1 MKLDE
6 IRIDNLEVY
15 AYHGVFPEEN
25 EKGQP
30 FFVNMV
36 LYTDTRKAGLS
47 DNLEYSTHYG
57 EVSHAVHQFMTEHTF
72 QLIETVAE
80 GVADLILKNYPLV
93 QKVDVEIRKPE
104 APIGLPFESVSVK
117 ITRQWHTVY
126 LAFGSN
132 LGDREA
138 YIKEAVGKIEKD
150 ESCIIEKVS
159 AILQTEPYGME
170 EQGKFLNGALAVRT
184 LYQPQELLEV
194 LHKIEAE
201 AGRERIIHWGPRTL
215 DLDILFYDDDI
226 IHTENLIVPHIDM
239 ENREFVLQPLSEI
252 APYFRHPITGKT
264 VAQML
269 DALKKREKEKKE
281 KKEE

>member
-47 DNLEYSTHYG
+47 DKLEYSTHYG
-57 EVSHAVHQFMTEHTF
+57 EVSHMVHQFITEHTF

-80 GVADLILKNYPLV
+80 GVASLILKNYPLV

-126 LAFGSN
+126 LAIGSN
-132 LGDREA
+132 LGDREV
-138 YIKEAVGKIEKD
+138 YIKEAIAKIGQD
-150 ESCIIEKVS
+150 ESCIVEKVS
-159 AILQTEPYGME
+159 SILQTAPYGMI
-170 EQGKFLNGALAVRT
+170 EQGEFLNGALKVQT
-184 LYQPQELLEV
+184 LYQPQELLEF

-215 DLDILFYDDDI
+215 DLDILFFDDCI
-226 IHTENLIVPHIDM
+226 ISTEDLIVPHIDM

-252 APYFRHPITGKT
+252 APYFRHPITGKA

-269 DALKKREKEKKE
+269 DTLRERERT
-281 KKEE
+281 